1 MANWKLE
8 IPERWQ
14 RGLAVL
20 VALALAVFILDRSAA
35 VMIPFLQKALG
46 IMTPVL
52 VAFAIAYLLDPLVDR
67 IEERGRSRGTGVALV
82 LAAFVLCTVFALL
95 VIVPTVVDQVQNLGA
110 KVATLADRGVER
122 LKDAETLERVLG
134 PEYELRIAEIA
145 DRAKQTLTGIDWQ
158 AAVKPLG
165 NWLKKAVSGGYQF
178 VAGMLSLVLIPVL
191 TVYLLK
197 DIDRIRDSI
206 VELVPPRS
214 RDRLLGPLRDV
225 DDALSRFV
233 RGQLMVAA
241 CLAALYSTGLVATQ
255 TPLGLTLGLFAGA
268 VSFIPYLGLIL
279 GLVPALLL
287 NFIEHGSWPLLIGVV
302 ATFAIAQFLEGNFIT
317 PKIVGESVG
326 LHPVVVII
334 AVIAGGSFFG
344 LAGML
349 LALPA
354 VAAGMVYVRRW
365 NARYKESAFY
375 QGGGGGSDE
384 PAPEAG

>member
-1 MANWKLE
+1 MADWKLE

-14 RGLAVL
+14 RILAILLAAAL
-20 VALALAVFILDRSAA
+20 VVFIVDRSAA
-35 VMIPFLQKALG
+35 VVIPFLRKSLDILTPAL
-46 IMTPVL
+46 IAL
-52 VAFAIAYLLDPLVDR
+52 ALAYLLDPLVDR

-82 LAAFVLCTVFALL
+82 IAAFVLVFVFAVI
-95 VIVPTVVDQVQNLGA
+95 VIVPTVVDQVQNIGS
-110 KVATLADRGVER
+110 KVATLTDRGVER
-122 LKDAETLERVLG
+122 LKDTQTLERIFG
-134 PEYELRIAEIA
+134 PEYELRIGEIV
-145 DRAKQTLTGIDWQ
+145 DRAKETLAGIDWQ
-158 AAVKPLG
+158 ALAKPIG
-165 NWLKKAVSGGYQF
+165 NWLKKFASGGYQI
-178 VAGMLSLVLIPVL
+178 VTGLLSLVLIPVL

-197 DIDRIRDSI
+197 DIDRIREAI
-206 VELVPPRS
+206 VELVPPRV
-214 RDRLLGPLRDV
+214 RKGVLGPLREV
-225 DDALSRFV
+225 DDALSKFV

-241 CLAALYSTGLVATQ
+241 CLAALYSTGLVVTQ

-287 NFIEHGSWPLLIGVV
+287 NFIEHGSWPLLLGVL

-375 QGGGGGSDE
+375 KAEADE
-384 PAPEAG
+384 PEAESG